1 MHIPHR
7 QSECAAHPARFP
19 AAHPLPRPHRSIHR
33 RAYSKQSRVRRGEC
47 CPRPRVRLECGRPRR
62 RHRRQTQDPTVS
74 RDQSAGVWGMH
85 MHERRQLLSVC
96 VLTRTGHLPYTLALP
111 SCPHRPRF
119 TLYGRPSRWV
129 VGIGRPTPER
139 QAYSGK
145 AGLLRKGRAYSG
157 RACGGVPA
165 QSAAGPVCV
174 QMHRSAHLEERRAR
188 GGGGLGRD
196 RVRVRHSRQIGCN
209 VEAQLGAVLRGR
221 RRERRRERRG
231 RGRWLRRRGGG
242 RRRWRG

>member
-1 MHIPHR
+1 MPKQCAGTVRLTSHHQVRRTCHHLPGKAVCTGEARVHIPHR

-145 AGLLRKGRAYSG
+145 AGPTP
-157 RACGGVPA
+157 GVPVVA
-165 QSAAGPVCV
+165 CQLSRRQGQCVCRCIAARTWKSAAREAEVALGEIVFGYV
-174 QMHRSAHLEERRAR
+174 TAARSA
-188 GGGGLGRD
+188 
-196 RVRVRHSRQIGCN
+196 VT
-209 VEAQLGAVLRGR
+209 
-221 RRERRRERRG
+221 
-231 RGRWLRRRGGG
+231 
-242 RRRWRG
+242 